1 MGNDTKDPF
10 GLESLMANW
19 TQSMNQVMGAM
30 AGAWQE
36 ERPGKKESGIKEPGK
51 KESGK
56 KESEQEAQEPGTAKG
71 EQQEKK
77 AGSGKSGADPAEALA
92 TAAKYWQTI
101 GSAMLAPETLAS
113 VLKGAGAIPSLSMEF
128 SQAVISSLTEFQTRM
143 AENAV
148 RLGESVDAYQ
158 FDRLDEGMP
167 QVWADIYEK
176 EFKKFF
182 HIPQLGLTREYQ
194 ERVNALMDKYNLFQA
209 NYAEFTRLCT
219 LPFQRSVGVM
229 QDKISEMA
237 ASGELPE
244 DSQAYYQM
252 WIKVLE
258 GHFMTLFQTPE
269 YVSVMS
275 KTISSLAGFT
285 EARDAVLEDMMRGL
299 PIPRQSDMDDLARQV
314 YELKRKV
321 RRLERGLSR
330 RTAPQ
335 G

>member
-10 GLESLMANW
+10 GFDSLMTNW

-36 ERPGKKESGIKEPGK
+36 NKSEANNSEANNKEEENGADTGTP
-51 KESGK
+51 ES
-56 KESEQEAQEPGTAKG
+56 
-71 EQQEKK
+71 
-77 AGSGKSGADPAEALA
+77 DPAESLA

-128 SQAVISSLTEFQTRM
+128 GQAMMSSLTEFQTRM

-269 YVSVMS
+269 YVSTLS

-299 PIPRQSDMDDLARQV
+299 PIAQQSDMDDLARQV
-314 YELKRKV
+314 YALKRKV
-321 RRLERGLSR
+321 RRLERELSR
-330 RTAPQ
+330 STAPQ